1 MTVIQ
6 TTLKSLAGRSAD
18 HLGVELAVYVSD
30 RTVPEGAL
38 SPGEFE
44 RYAGLPT
51 STRKQGWLRGRY
63 VLKRVLDELG
73 LDTDTSR
80 YLPPHPRW
88 SLSHSADLA
97 VAVGSACTCQRGIGV
112 DLELDNVPS
121 AVAAGFF
128 LDEHE
133 LEALHALPGAQA
145 ATVLKRLWSIKEAAF
160 KATPHNRGTGLQHYR
175 VLDIQAP
182 EGKVTPRNK
191 PLMRCR
197 YRCFDIAHR
206 GRMGCVAFAVTY

>member
-6 TTLKSLAGRSAD
+6 TMLKSLAGRSAD
-18 HLGVELAVYVSD
+18 YLGVELAVYVSD

-38 SPGEFE
+38 SPGEVE

-51 STRKQGWLRGRY
+51 ATRKQSWLRGRY

-97 VAVGSACTCQRGIGV
+97 VAVGSACAYQRGIGV

-121 AVAAGFF
+121 AAAARFF

-133 LEALHALPGAQA
+133 LKALHALPATQV

-160 KATPHNRGTGLQHYR
+160 KATPHNRGTGLQHYH
-175 VLDIQAP
+175 VPDIETV
-182 EGKVTPRNK
+182 EGKVTLRIK
-191 PLMRCR
+191 PHLRCH

-206 GRMGCVAFAVTY
+206 GQMGCVAFAVTC